1 MFWGTTIPFM
11 LLPCTDK
18 RSVSEMC
25 LSASHFSC
33 SNYFCVGVCASVWR
47 HVLHQCIFISHLDQ
61 CYGYHFSLQA
71 FSTVFNKL
79 NLLFPQVFSSQLPDL
94 SFQSPL
100 IMSGRYRGK
109 FPNTLAVTGIFPD
122 MKNFSTEL
130 KVHEAKDIPLD
141 KVRKIM
147 VPCYRK
153 LSCHA
158 IRLCLARL

>member
-1 MFWGTTIPFM
+1 
-11 LLPCTDK
+11 
-18 RSVSEMC
+18 MC

-33 SNYFCVGVCASVWR
+33 SNYLCWCVLQCGGTSCINVFLSAIWISAMDITSVYR
-47 HVLHQCIFISHLDQ
+47 HFPL
-61 CYGYHFSLQA
+61 
-71 FSTVFNKL
+71 FNKL

-100 IMSGRYRGK
+100 IISGRYRGK

-122 MKNFSTEL
+122 MRNFSTEL

>member
-1 MFWGTTIPFM
+1 MFQKCVYPLHTSLAPTI
-11 LLPCTDK
+11 
-18 RSVSEMC
+18 SV
-25 LSASHFSC
+25 L
-33 SNYFCVGVCASVWR
+33 VCASVWR
-47 HVLHQCIFISHLDQ
+47 HILHQCIFISHLDQ

-79 NLLFPQVFSSQLPDL
+79 NLLFPQVSPSQLPDL

-100 IMSGRYRGK
+100 IISGRYRGK

-122 MKNFSTEL
+122 MRNFSAEL

-147 VPCYRK
+147 VPCYNK
-153 LSCHA
+153 IVT
-158 IRLCLARL
+158 IR